1 MTEKNKSQGQREVRR
16 AASLREN
23 LKRRKAQARSRAA
36 DSPARPGEKPAQAPS
51 GAGLS
56 PQSDGD
62 LER

>member
-1 MTEKNKSQGQREVRR
+1 MTEKNKSQARREERR

-23 LKRRKAQARSRAA
+23 LKRRKAQARNRAA
-36 DSPARPGEKPAQAPS
+36 DSPARPGKGQAEGP
-51 GAGLS
+51 GGVRLS